1 MMMTELIEQTNN
13 EHFVI
18 DSDTK
23 ALWAI
28 RKINE
33 YKEEREML
41 VRFYQ
46 KQIEKAEQEE
56 AFHVDRLMAK
66 LEDYAATLPM
76 KSAQTMR
83 SYDLPGAKLVFKKP
97 HAVINHDDAKIMAAL
112 KAKGDTDF
120 IKTVTVEKLDWAG
133 LKKKF
138 QEDGEAVDGI
148 SIEIEPE
155 SFELRITKGDTEE

>member
-1 MMMTELIEQTNN
+1 MSMAELIEQSNS

-76 KSAQTMR
+76 KSAKTIR

-112 KAKGDTDF
+112 KAKGDLQF
-120 IKTVTVEKLDWAG
+120 IKTVEKLDWAG

>member
-1 MMMTELIEQTNN
+1 MTMTKLMEESNS
-13 EHFVI
+13 EHFVV

-76 KSAQTMR
+76 KSAKTIR
-83 SYDLPGAKLVFKKP
+83 SYELPGAKLVFKKP
-97 HAVINHDDAKIMAAL
+97 HAVISHDDEKIIKAL
-112 KAKGDTDF
+112 KAKGDLQF
-120 IKTVTVEKLDWAG
+120 IKTVEKLDWAG

>member
-1 MMMTELIEQTNN
+1 MTMTKLMEESNS

-56 AFHVDRLMAK
+56 AFHVDRLMAM

-76 KSAQTMR
+76 KSAKTIR
-83 SYDLPGAKLVFKKP
+83 SYELPGAKLVFKKP

-112 KAKGDTDF
+112 KAKGDLQF
-120 IKTVTVEKLDWAG
+120 IKTVEKLDWAG

>member
-1 MMMTELIEQTNN
+1 MMMTELIEQTNS

-56 AFHVDRLMAK
+56 AFHVDRLMSK

-76 KSAQTMR
+76 KSAKTIR
-83 SYDLPGAKLVFKKP
+83 SYELPGAKLVFKKP
-97 HAVINHDDAKIMAAL
+97 HAVISHDDEKIIKAL
-112 KAKGDTDF
+112 KAKGDLQF
-120 IKTVTVEKLDWAG
+120 IKTVEKLDWAG

-138 QEDGEAVDGI
+138 QEDVEAVDGI

-155 SFELRITKGDTEE
+155 SFELRITKGEEE

>member
-1 MMMTELIEQTNN
+1 MTMTELIEQTNS

-76 KSAQTMR
+76 KSAKTIR
-83 SYDLPGAKLVFKKP
+83 SYELPGAKLVFKKP
-97 HAVINHDDAKIMAAL
+97 HAVISHDDEKIIKAL
-112 KAKGDTDF
+112 KAKGDLQF
-120 IKTVTVEKLDWAG
+120 IKTVEKLDWAG

>member
-1 MMMTELIEQTNN
+1 MTMTELLE
-13 EHFVI
+13 EDKEERFVV

-33 YKEEREML
+33 AKQERERL
-41 VRFYQ
+41 VAFYN

-56 AFHVDRLMAK
+56 TRHVDWLMAK

-76 KSAQTMR
+76 KLAKTQR
-83 SYDLPGAKLVFKKP
+83 SYELPGAKLIFKKP
-97 HAVINHDDAKIMAAL
+97 HAVICHDDEKIIAAL
-112 KAKGDTDF
+112 KAKGDTEF
-120 IKTVTVEKLDWAG
+120 IKTVEKLDWAG
-133 LKKKF
+133 LKKRF

-148 SIEIEPE
+148 SVEIEPE

>member
-1 MMMTELIEQTNN
+1 MSMTELIEQTNN

-56 AFHVDRLMAK
+56 AFHVDRLMAM

-76 KSAQTMR
+76 KSAKTMR
-83 SYDLPGAKLVFKKP
+83 SYELPGAKLIFKKP
-97 HAVINHDDAKIMAAL
+97 HAVICHDDEKIMAAL
-112 KAKGDTDF
+112 KAKGDTKF
-120 IKTVTVEKLDWAG
+120 IKTVEKLDWAG
-133 LKKKF
+133 LKKRF

-148 SIEIEPE
+148 SVEIEPE

>member
-1 MMMTELIEQTNN
+1 MTMTKLIEQTNN

-56 AFHVDRLMAK
+56 AFHVDRLMAM

-76 KSAQTMR
+76 KSAKTLR
-83 SYDLPGAKLVFKKP
+83 SYELPGAKLVFKKP
-97 HAVINHDDAKIMAAL
+97 HAVISHDDEKIIKAL
-112 KAKGDTDF
+112 KAKGDLQF
-120 IKTVTVEKLDWAG
+120 IKTVEKLDWAG

-155 SFELRITKGDTEE
+155 SFELRITKGEEE

>member
-1 MMMTELIEQTNN
+1 MTMAELIEQTNN

-28 RKINE
+28 KKINE

-56 AFHVDRLMAK
+56 VFHVDRLMAK

-76 KSAQTMR
+76 KLAKTQR
-83 SYDLPGAKLVFKKP
+83 SYELPGAKLIFKKP
-97 HAVINHDDAKIMAAL
+97 HAVICHDDEKIIAAL
-112 KAKGDTDF
+112 KAKGDTEF
-120 IKTVTVEKLDWAG
+120 IKTVEKLDWAG
-133 LKKKF
+133 LKKRF

-148 SIEIEPE
+148 SVEIEPE

>member
-1 MMMTELIEQTNN
+1 MTMAELIEQSNS

-46 KQIEKAEQEE
+46 KQIEMLA
-56 AFHVDRLMAK
+56 
-66 LEDYAATLPM
+66 
-76 KSAQTMR
+76 
-83 SYDLPGAKLVFKKP
+83 
-97 HAVINHDDAKIMAAL
+97 II
-112 KAKGDTDF
+112 
-120 IKTVTVEKLDWAG
+120 
-133 LKKKF
+133 
-138 QEDGEAVDGI
+138 
-148 SIEIEPE
+148 
-155 SFELRITKGDTEE
+155 